1 MSVCAQVRI
10 ESDPKE
16 WPAVAAQLAAQ
27 RAQREA
33 IQATVRKV
41 TQKDALDSICYHA
54 FVPCACLSEPEPQV
68 IEYTD

>member
-1 MSVCAQVRI
+1 MRI

-16 WPAVAAQLAAQ
+16 WPAMAAKLAAQ

-41 TQKDALDSICYHA
+41 CHVVQEQKAAPDSHCYI
-54 FVPCACLSEPEPQV
+54 LSSVRAQV
-68 IEYTD
+68 SLVCIII